1 MRFQM
6 YSQRCN
12 LPQEVA
18 RYDSPLLK
26 PVMSL
31 KQVAYVLMSER
42 QAPMVVLVKEP
53 KIILQRGIALS
64 TLINHCVED
73 NQMGCF
79 HLGSKFTAASLPL
92 ELIFQNEC
100 VKEKFP

>member
-42 QAPMVVLVKEP
+42 QAPMVVLVKE
-53 KIILQRGIALS
+53 A
-64 TLINHCVED
+64 
-73 NQMGCF
+73 
-79 HLGSKFTAASLPL
+79 
-92 ELIFQNEC
+92 
-100 VKEKFP
+100 